1 MPWKQFEFRGEPVW
15 VRVLEGGKPIVRRE
29 MCEFRYKLGA
39 RKSYKTQ
46 RENLDDMEGEVIEDA
61 KMGGGPKTTR
71 ADHLKETP
79 NSPVTEDTVVVYTDG
94 ACSGNPGPA
103 GAGVHLTHPDYT
115 LEISEYMGLATN
127 NAAELK
133 GIMLAL
139 DALDEGDAARAIH
152 LYTDSAWCLG
162 VLIGGWKAKT
172 NLEAIK
178 KIKEQMEAFPKLELL
193 KVKGHAGIAGNEEAD
208 YLATRA
214 TRREQ
219 SSTKRRERRR

>member
-1 MPWKQFEFRGEPVW
+1 MPWKQFEFRGDPVW

-46 RENLDDMEGEVIEDA
+46 RENLEEMEGEIIEDA

-79 NSPVTEDTVVVYTDG
+79 SAPADENTIVVYTDG

-103 GAGVHLTHPDYT
+103 GAGVHMVHPTYK
-115 LEISEYMGLATN
+115 LEVSEFMGLATN
-127 NAAELK
+127 NAAEL
-133 GIMLAL
+133 
-139 DALDEGDAARAIH
+139 RAIMIALEELDDGDKERPVH
-152 LYTDSAWCLG
+152 LYTDSAWALG
-162 VLIGGWKAKT
+162 VLVGGWKAKT

-178 KIKEQMEAFPKLELL
+178 KIKTLLETYPKVELL
-193 KVKGHAGIAGNEEAD
+193 KVKGHAGIPGNEEAD

-214 TRREQ
+214 TRREE
-219 SSTKRRERRR
+219 SSKKRRER